1 MLRLFV
7 EEIARI
13 EAALLVALCV
23 TVLGMAA
30 GLAFWLKA
38 RKSNSQ
44 NPNGS

>member
-7 EEIARI
+7 EGIARI

-23 TVLGMAA
+23 TLVGVGVSLV
-30 GLAFWLKA
+30 FWLRA

-44 NPNGS
+44 NSGGS